1 MAHAFTFKRFEAGK
15 PISIQPASVKANPT
29 SWEFVEVGQSM
40 ENEPAVL
47 RVLNT
52 AELHA
57 SKKAIT
63 PEQYQEVLASVE
75 AGVEMLK
82 ELTELRSTLISRGYQ
97 VTGQTQLSFSN
108 GWLNCRLYRIVKL
121 NADQSNQATLATL

>member
-1 MAHAFTFKRFEAGK
+1 MAHTFTFKRFEAGK

-47 RVLNT
+47 KVLNT

-63 PEQYQEVLASVE
+63 PEQYQETLTSVP

-82 ELTELRSTLISRGYQ
+82 ELTDLRATLIQKGYA
-97 VTGQTQLSFSN
+97 VTGQTILSFSN

-121 NADQSNQATLATL
+121 TAEQANAGTLAAL